1 MVAQVVAALAGQGD
15 TLVEVVVLHELDG
28 HGVVLLAQL
37 QVAGIVPDHLH
48 EKVVDQEGGHVHD
61 TQKNDVVDV
70 CSPGDR
76 TAAAVKGVGPDQ
88 VEGHGHQPAVAPDIG
103 LLDILGE
110 VLLLPFHE
118 TVDGIHDQRRDD
130 TQTQGGRPPVAVQ
143 DHLRKEVALQAL
155 GSDGR
160 HIAHIDQHEAVKEH
174 LARMPLER
182 EHIEGRDHDKGR
194 DLHAGTDQCA
204 PCVEKGI
211 EETQGQPDDQDHLI
225 NESRDLSRKTPFIL
239 EGIKGEHNQR
249 YSPKK
254 VIDCCLHQRKW
265 LHSSP

>member
-48 EKVVDQEGGHVHD
+48 EQVVDQEGGHIHNAQED
-61 TQKNDVVDV
+61 DVVDV
-70 CSPGDR
+70 GGPGDR
-76 TAAAVKGVGPDQ
+76 ASAPVEGMGPDQ
-88 VEGHGHQPAVAPDIG
+88 VKGHGHQPAVAPDVG
-103 LLDILGE
+103 LLDVLGE

-118 TVDGIHDQRRDD
+118 AVDRVHDQGRDD

-143 DHLRKEVALQAL
+143 DHLREEIALQAL

-160 HIAHIDQHEAVKEH
+160 HIAHIDQHEAVEEH

-182 EHIEGRDHDKGR
+182 EHIEYRDQDKGR
-194 DLHAGTDQCA
+194 DFDAGTDQRVVR
-204 PCVEKGI
+204 VEKGI
-211 EETQGQPDDQDHLI
+211 KKAQTQPDDQDHLI
-225 NESRDLSRKTPFIL
+225 DRRRNLSRKTPFIL

-249 YSPKK
+249 YRPKK